1 MVDRVLM
8 LVEQTESDNSAM
20 LLVIYYS
27 YLSLSEFRVNEK
39 KKQTKTINKTIW
51 NILSNW
57 DSMENVP

>member
-39 KKQTKTINKTIW
+39 KKQTITINKTI
-51 NILSNW
+51 
-57 DSMENVP
+57 

>member
-39 KKQTKTINKTIW
+39 KKQTITINKTIW